1 MNFFLYDTYFGVS
14 SWSDTDRSEGQ
25 IICRMVAIASEMMV
39 GLFAKLR
46 TITDKFLMNDA
57 RIVFCVVDF

>member
-1 MNFFLYDTYFGVS
+1 MIFFSYNTYFGVR
-14 SWSDTDRSEGQ
+14 SWSETDRSEGQ
-25 IICRMVAIASEMMV
+25 MICRMVAIASEMTV